1 MFMKS
6 RFSKVIVIIGLLIGV
21 SASAATGE
29 RYALTPFSLERL
41 SQNTANELVA
51 LEDYRDSIVLV
62 NFWATWCP
70 PCVHE
75 LPSMQS
81 LHDAL
86 DGRPF
91 EILALNMGEDPGQ
104 ISQFLNSFSTELKFP
119 ILLYADREVAS
130 QWRIRAM
137 PTSMLVDKQGRLV
150 SVMTG
155 ARDWDG
161 EEMVNTIMP
170 LLDE

>member
-1 MFMKS
+1 MTFK
-6 RFSKVIVIIGLLIGV
+6 FSKATVILGLLIGV
-21 SASAATGE
+21 SASASNGE

-41 SQNTANELVA
+41 SQNTANELVT
-51 LEDYRDSIVLV
+51 LEDYRDKVVLV

-91 EILALNMGEDPGQ
+91 EILALNMGEDPRQ
-104 ISQFLNSFSTELKFP
+104 ISQFLNSFGTELKFP
-119 ILLYADREVAS
+119 ILLHADREVAP
-130 QWRIRAM
+130 QWQIRAM

-150 SVMTG
+150 NVMTG
-155 ARDWDG
+155 AREWDS